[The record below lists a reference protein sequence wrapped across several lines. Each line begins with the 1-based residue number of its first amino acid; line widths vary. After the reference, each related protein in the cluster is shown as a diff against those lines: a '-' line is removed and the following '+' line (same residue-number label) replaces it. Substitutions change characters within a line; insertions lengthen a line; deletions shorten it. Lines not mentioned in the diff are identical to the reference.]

1 MKDLYLEFTKSIYSP
16 SRALLCNKRGNN
28 MAHHFLHLLTS
39 ILKEKLYF
47 KRNWWFKGISHC

>member
-28 MAHHFLHLLTS
+28 MAHHFL
-39 ILKEKLYF
+39 
-47 KRNWWFKGISHC
+47 

>member
-28 MAHHFLHLLTS
+28 MAHHFLQVLPSFNLHPKRKTLL
-39 ILKEKLYF
+39 
-47 KRNWWFKGISHC
+47 